1 MTRLV
6 LALVTRVV
14 PRLAAVVLALLGTV
28 DSWAAEA
35 PSPQTAEEWAAA
47 GQRQLRAGETPAAL
61 ASLQQAVALDPTH
74 GAAGLLITTLHQAG
88 RIEEAYALGNR
99 YRREGPRNPRALFR
113 FGWILAYTGEIA
125 EAEALYRD
133 LVVLDRGGIYQAW
146 GHGELA
152 YLARAR
158 GDASQAVAF
167 MEQAVAAKPDDVIS
181 RVGLAQ
187 MMATAGDV
195 RGAVPR
201 LEAELA
207 KNPAAR
213 GYGAIP
219 AALVLGWAYH
229 QLGQAAEANRWLET
243 LDAER
248 KAGAW
253 AAEPARE
260 LAYLA
265 VRGRR
270 EEALKLAQRT
280 PHLLLYGAPDPRDP
294 MLASLRGE
302 PRYEA
307 LITRSLDRIDA
318 ERARLGWGPLPR
330 GK

>member
-1 MTRLV
+1 M
-6 LALVTRVV
+6 
-14 PRLAAVVLALLGTV
+14 
-28 DSWAAEA
+28 
-35 PSPQTAEEWAAA
+35 
-47 GQRQLRAGETPAAL
+47 
-61 ASLQQAVALDPTH
+61 
-74 GAAGLLITTLHQAG
+74 
-88 RIEEAYALGNR
+88 
-99 YRREGPRNPRALFR
+99 
-113 FGWILAYTGEIA
+113 
-125 EAEALYRD
+125 
-133 LVVLDRGGIYQAW
+133 VLDRGGICQAW

-270 EEALKLAQRT
+270 EEALKLADRT

-307 LITRSLDRIDA
+307 LITRALDRIDA

>member
-1 MTRLV
+1 MRRFFSAVCART
-6 LALVTRVV
+6 ALCFV
-14 PRLAAVVLALLGTV
+14 AVV
-28 DSWAAEA
+28 AAG
-35 PSPQTAEEWAAA
+35 WAAA
-47 GQRQLRAGETPAAL
+47 GVRAAESAPPQTADQWAAVAQTQLRSGATEAAVT
-61 ASLQQAVALDPTH
+61 SLQHAVSLDPRH
-74 GAAGLLITTLHQAG
+74 GAAGVLITTLHQAG
-88 RIEEAYALGNR
+88 RIEEAYALGER

-113 FGWILAYTGEIA
+113 FGWILAYTGQIA

-146 GHGELA
+146 GHGELS

-158 GDASQAVAF
+158 GDSAAAVAF
-167 MEQAVAAKPDDVIS
+167 MKEAVAAKPDDVIS

-187 MMATAGDV
+187 MMATAGDLV
-195 RGAVPR
+195 GAVPL

-219 AALVLGWAYH
+219 AALVLGWVYQ
-229 QLGQAAEANRWLET
+229 QLDQTAAANRWLDT
-243 LDAER
+243 LEAER

-253 AAEPARE
+253 AADPGRE

-265 VRGRR
+265 ACGRR
-270 EEALKLAQRT
+270 EEALQLAVRT

-294 MLASLRGE
+294 MLASLRGD
-302 PRYEA
+302 PRYED
-307 LITRSLDRIDA
+307 LITRSLDRVDA
-318 ERARLGWGPLPR
+318 ERARLGWERLLR